1 MIPFCVGTRVSM
13 SEMLRTEPSSARKQK
28 DRVDSERVFYTLG
41 PSLALVLEV
50 SLPLPDIL
58 ALKMR
63 TVN

>member
-13 SEMLRTEPSSARKQK
+13 SEMLRTKPSSARKQK
-28 DRVDSERVFYTLG
+28 DRVDSERVLYTLG